1 MYMNSGWAA
10 RGGRCAGRRIPTD
23 DADNHM
29 MEEALNEELKRACEE
44 WAEAGQHGTVE
55 ERIARSRRW
64 LAYYDMMAKLQGD
77 SWNEEGTPT
86 KIAEYLKQKGCI
98 SEQMSVLDIG
108 AGCGSYT
115 LPLARRSAWVRA
127 LDMSAQSLLVIRRRA
142 QKADIGNILCEQEAW
157 ERFNGEQSYGF
168 VFSAMCPAIC
178 NYDELRRME
187 KLSRGYCGLVTVARG
202 SYDLH
207 RRELMRRM
215 DVRPVGGMATE
226 AQRYFDILTLMGR
239 KPERV
244 DYIVHEEYDRDPEEF
259 RQTNEVYLSLF
270 GMDPVK
276 ASEGIRAYRD
286 EVVENGGIHDVS
298 HLNLALITWK
308 AANKN
313 YHHKC

>member
-1 MYMNSGWAA
+1 M
-10 RGGRCAGRRIPTD
+10 
-23 DADNHM
+23 
-29 MEEALNEELKRACEE
+29 
-44 WAEAGQHGTVE
+44 
-55 ERIARSRRW
+55 ARSRRW
-64 LAYYDMMAKLQGD
+64 LAYYDMMAKRQGD
-77 SWNEEGTPT
+77 SWDAEGTPS
-86 KIAEYLKQKGCI
+86 KIAEYLARKGYI
-98 SEQMSVLDIG
+98 SDQLSVLDIG

-115 LPLARRSAWVRA
+115 LPLAQHSAWVRA
-127 LDMSAQSLLVIRRRA
+127 LDMSAESLMVIRRRA
-142 QKADIGNILCEQEAW
+142 QKAGIGNILCAQEAW
-157 ERFNGEQSYGF
+157 ERFMDEQSYGF

>member
-1 MYMNSGWAA
+1 MNAKL
-10 RGGRCAGRRIPTD
+10 
-23 DADNHM
+23 
-29 MEEALNEELKRACEE
+29 ERACAE
-44 WAEAGQHGTVE
+44 WAEEGRHGGVE

-64 LAYYDMMAKLQGD
+64 LAYYDMMAKRQGD
-77 SWNEEGTPT
+77 AWDEEGTPSR
-86 KIAEYLKQKGCI
+86 IVEYLARKGYI
-98 SEQMSVLDIG
+98 SERLSVLDIG

-115 LPLARRSAWVRA
+115 LPLAQRSAWVRA
-127 LDMSAQSLLVIRRRA
+127 VDMSAESLMVIRRKAQRA
-142 QKADIGNILCEQEAW
+142 GIGNIICTQEAW
-157 ERFNGEQSYGF
+157 ECFGDEQYYGF

-187 KLSRGYCGLVTVARG
+187 KLSWGYCGLVTVARG

-207 RRELMRRM
+207 RRELMRRL

>member
-1 MYMNSGWAA
+1 M
-10 RGGRCAGRRIPTD
+10 
-23 DADNHM
+23 
-29 MEEALNEELKRACEE
+29 NEELKRACEE

-98 SEQMSVLDIG
+98 S
-108 AGCGSYT
+108 
-115 LPLARRSAWVRA
+115 
-127 LDMSAQSLLVIRRRA
+127 
-142 QKADIGNILCEQEAW
+142 DIGNILCEQEAW

-276 ASEGIRAYRD
+276 ASEGIRAYRE

>member
-1 MYMNSGWAA
+1 MKAELEMA
-10 RGGRCAGRRIPTD
+10 CA
-23 DADNHM
+23 
-29 MEEALNEELKRACEE
+29 E

-64 LAYYDMMAKLQGD
+64 LAYCDMMAERQGD

-98 SEQMSVLDIG
+98 SEQLSVLDIG

-142 QKADIGNILCEQEAW
+142 QKAGIGNILCEQEAW

-207 RRELMRRM
+207 RRELMRRL
-215 DVRPVGGMATE
+215 DVRPIGGMATE

-239 KPERV
+239 KPEIAT
-244 DYIVHEEYDRDPEEF
+244 YFVHEEYDRNPEEF
-259 RQTNEVYLSLF
+259 CQTNEVYMSLF
-270 GMDPVK
+270 GIDPAR
-276 ASEGIRAYRD
+276 ASQGIRAYCD
-286 EVVENGGIHDVS
+286 EVAEDGVIHDVS

>member
-1 MYMNSGWAA
+1 M
-10 RGGRCAGRRIPTD
+10 
-23 DADNHM
+23 
-29 MEEALNEELKRACEE
+29 
-44 WAEAGQHGTVE
+44 
-55 ERIARSRRW
+55 ARSRRW
-64 LAYYDMMAKLQGD
+64 LAYYDMMAKRQGD
-77 SWNEEGTPT
+77 SWDAEGTPS

-142 QKADIGNILCEQEAW
+142 QKAGIGNILCEQEAW

-215 DVRPVGGMATE
+215 DVRLVGGMATE
-226 AQRYFDILTLMGR
+226 AQRYFDI
-239 KPERV
+239 
-244 DYIVHEEYDRDPEEF
+244 EEF